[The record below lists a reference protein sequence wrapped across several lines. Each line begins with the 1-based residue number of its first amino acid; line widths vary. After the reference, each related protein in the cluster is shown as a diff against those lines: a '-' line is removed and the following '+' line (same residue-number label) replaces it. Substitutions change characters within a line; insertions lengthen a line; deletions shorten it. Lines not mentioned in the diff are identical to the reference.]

1 MYVILYIILYELKNL
16 TNFYTKNK
24 ICILILLNNFIIYL
38 LIKKY
43 LYSFFLFFFCYSI
56 MKILSNLFYKNL
68 SIIICLLQYF

>member
-43 LYSFFLFFFCYSI
+43 LYSFFLFFFVI
-56 MKILSNLFYKNL
+56 V
-68 SIIICLLQYF
+68 